1 MNRPDPRVTPRP
13 SPRVATQPAPTWPG
27 TLALLLVS
35 AVGVLAFTW
44 PFFAGTIAVSL
55 GADLPWLFAA
65 LLALLAVVLL
75 AEQASG
81 RLDAKSIAMIGVL
94 SALGGGLRVLSAGV
108 AGLEP
113 MFAVVILAGRVMGRR
128 LAFLTGASCLL
139 TGAFLTGAIGPWVP
153 FQMIATGWVALGA
166 ALLPRAR
173 GRVEVWLLAV
183 YGMLGGLL
191 YGALLN
197 LWFWPFLGSS
207 APDGGG
213 YVPGAGLF
221 ANLGHYLVFY
231 LATSLGWDL
240 PRGLLTAALI
250 LAAGAPLLATLR
262 RAVRRAH
269 FEAVATFGAPAT
281 QDPLAADGTPSPR
294 GPVPSDAAVG
304 ANSPAVSGE
313 SP

>member
-1 MNRPDPRVTPRP
+1 MTGRDAGLPSRPAPHA
-13 SPRVATQPAPTWPG
+13 ATPTWPG
-27 TLALLLVS
+27 TIALLLVS
-35 AVGVLAFTW
+35 GVGVLAFTW
-44 PFFAGTIAVSL
+44 PFFATSIAQSR
-55 GADLPWLFAA
+55 GADLPWLFAV

-75 AEQASG
+75 AEQSSG

-113 MFAVVILAGRVMGRR
+113 MFAVVVLAGRAMGRR

-166 ALLPRAR
+166 ALLPRVR
-173 GRVEVWLLAV
+173 GRLEVAMLAA
-183 YGMLGGLL
+183 YGMSAGLL

-207 APDGGG
+207 APEGGG
-213 YVPGAGLF
+213 YVPGAGLTT
-221 ANLGHYLVFY
+221 NLGHYLVFY

-240 PRGLLTAALI
+240 PRGLLTAGLI
-250 LAAGAPLLATLR
+250 LAAGRPLLATLR
-262 RAVRRAH
+262 RAVRRAN

-281 QDPLAADGTPSPR
+281 
-294 GPVPSDAAVG
+294 
-304 ANSPAVSGE
+304 SPAPVSAGGPTAFPE
-313 SP
+313 PVSTAVPAGPPEDP